1 MKGLWSVDLEPIL
14 DFAYCQSLC
23 KLRTGQLTREL
34 RTANC
39 LLFLLYVCDLSDICL
54 IILILSILCYFF
66 LIIFF
71 GCLRIC
77 VLTYDTH
84 FWGAPRIFQI
94 NYFANMSDKVERLEI
109 WKRTTTLL
117 MWPWPVRMVSGW
129 KLTRWSWLGRCQ
141 IILLQSSSHKHQQHQ
156 HQQCLIDL
164 LGSNFSLVNCSV
176 SIHIGVSI
184 QYGAFIDGFS
194 WLSSC
199 KAPF

>member
-1 MKGLWSVDLEPIL
+1 MLLKLSEVTKIFLMSPWCVRMVNRIILASCSPLFMGIFRNTKHSHPLIYMRGLWSVDLEAIL

-109 WKRTTTLL
+109 
-117 MWPWPVRMVSGW
+117 
-129 KLTRWSWLGRCQ
+129 
-141 IILLQSSSHKHQQHQ
+141 
-156 HQQCLIDL
+156 
-164 LGSNFSLVNCSV
+164 
-176 SIHIGVSI
+176 
-184 QYGAFIDGFS
+184 
-194 WLSSC
+194 
-199 KAPF
+199 

>member
-1 MKGLWSVDLEPIL
+1 MPVSNGDSPYLFSPIWHILIFHPSMKASLNNFLRAGDTSTHSISHPSHPEMNKTEKLCLTLNDFGDNLKHAFETLRSDKDLSDVTLVCEDGQQLEAHRIILASCSPLFMRIFRNTKHSHPFIYMKGLWSVDLEPIL

-77 VLTYDTH
+77 VLT
-84 FWGAPRIFQI
+84 
-94 NYFANMSDKVERLEI
+94 
-109 WKRTTTLL
+109 
-117 MWPWPVRMVSGW
+117 
-129 KLTRWSWLGRCQ
+129 
-141 IILLQSSSHKHQQHQ
+141 
-156 HQQCLIDL
+156 
-164 LGSNFSLVNCSV
+164 
-176 SIHIGVSI
+176 
-184 QYGAFIDGFS
+184 
-194 WLSSC
+194 
-199 KAPF
+199 